1 MLVAGSLRQH
11 LSSTRDSVTHRPL
24 WPRCQRHRLSRRSCP
39 RPVLGHAPGAEPFCR
54 FLQLPFEAH
63 GSLCVFCP
71 APLGQLA
78 ELASPRQPPRLRPR
92 SGLHGV
98 LWMGWAGRGIPPSH
112 VVGRGAE
119 QGHCSFLPALLS
131 LSPSLPRCLRD
142 MDVQSDVVDEVA
154 IATTLCA
161 HIPAL

>member
-39 RPVLGHAPGAEPFCR
+39 HPVLGHAPGAGPFCR

-71 APLGQLA
+71 VPLGQLA

-98 LWMGWAGRGIPPSH
+98 LWMGWAGRGILPPTSW
-112 VVGRGAE
+112 GGE
-119 QGHCSFLPALLS
+119 QSKVIVLFSLLCCPSRLPF
-131 LSPSLPRCLRD
+131 PG
-142 MDVQSDVVDEVA
+142 V
-154 IATTLCA
+154 
-161 HIPAL
+161 